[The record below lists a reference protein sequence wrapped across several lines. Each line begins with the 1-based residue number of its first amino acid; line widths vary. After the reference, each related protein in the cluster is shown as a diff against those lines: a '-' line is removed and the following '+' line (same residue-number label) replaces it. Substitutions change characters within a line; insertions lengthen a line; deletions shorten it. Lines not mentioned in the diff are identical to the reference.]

1 MLNLFAVFVHRHTKQ
16 RKCYW
21 LQWWYTRAD
30 LGDAA
35 GSVHPPHQ
43 SVMPFLSA
51 APLSEKNAGSVPGT
65 SLPVVI
71 VKSLCFCHPTEDNKY
86 PHLKVPQEGLKKLYI
101 FDETNYHFSLF
112 TWGRTE
118 NQRKMVFPCK
128 KMLDYVNHGRSLVIS
143 LFTFQFKIYLK

>member
-1 MLNLFAVFVHRHTKQ
+1 MLLVAVMIHKGGSRGCC
-16 RKCYW
+16 RKCAPPW
-21 LQWWYTRAD
+21 DKAFPFQISFKSCL
-30 LGDAA
+30 
-35 GSVHPPHQ
+35 PHQ